1 MRVCVCVL
9 TQQGVGCHRDQAT
22 DKLVYDTLPR
32 CDLPSKIS
40 VCIMILPVMALFLS
54 VHAASVIV
62 LLFGSSQNLSTEIR
76 WTEHVMTAIFRGSK
90 MSFLSNL

>member
-1 MRVCVCVL
+1 
-9 TQQGVGCHRDQAT
+9 
-22 DKLVYDTLPR
+22 
-32 CDLPSKIS
+32 
-40 VCIMILPVMALFLS
+40 MILPVMALFLS

-76 WTEHVMTAIFRGSK
+76 WTEHVMTAIFRGSE